1 MPPKG
6 KKKFMP
12 RQSLR
17 IAELALR
24 DHPKLSFEEAL
35 GILTAEFPSPCFQV
49 PAISTLEKM
58 VRANRRAGKESPDER
73 WSLGVS
79 APAGIPDNSIRIV
92 ADVWKHVLL
101 CSGRHITVREAKWI
115 ARLKDIV
122 FMSLPD
128 HYLATDKM
136 DALLKWATLYA
147 IRERASLALG
157 LELDTTDI
165 DALLLNVREVVLMA
179 GDQDVNGA

>member
-24 DHPKLSFEEAL
+24 DHPKLSFEK
-35 GILTAEFPSPCFQV
+35 ILERVAVEFPSPCFQV
-49 PAISTLEKM
+49 PAISTLENM
-58 VRANRRAGKESPDER
+58 VRATRRASKESPDER

-79 APAGIPDNSIRIV
+79 ATAGIPDNSIRIV
-92 ADVWKHVLL
+92 VDIWKHVLL

-122 FMSLPD
+122 FISLPD
-128 HYLATDKM
+128 HYLVTDKM

-157 LELDTTDI
+157 LELDTSDI

-179 GDQDVNGA
+179 SDEDINGV

>member
-1 MPPKG
+1 
-6 KKKFMP
+6 MP

-24 DHPKLSFEEAL
+24 DHPKLSFEK
-35 GILTAEFPSPCFQV
+35 ILERVAVEFPSPCFQV
-49 PAISTLEKM
+49 PAISTLENM
-58 VRANRRAGKESPDER
+58 VRATRRAGKESPDER

-79 APAGIPDNSIRIV
+79 ATAGIPDNSIRIV
-92 ADVWKHVLL
+92 VDVWKHVL
-101 CSGRHITVREAKWI
+101 REAKWI

-122 FMSLPD
+122 FMSLPNQ
-128 HYLATDKM
+128 YFVTDKM
-136 DALLKWATLYA
+136 DALIKWASLYA

-157 LELDTTDI
+157 LELDTSDI

-179 GDQDVNGA
+179 SDQDINGA

>member
-1 MPPKG
+1 MD
-6 KKKFMP
+6 
-12 RQSLR
+12 
-17 IAELALR
+17 I
-24 DHPKLSFEEAL
+24 
-35 GILTAEFPSPCFQV
+35 
-49 PAISTLEKM
+49 
-58 VRANRRAGKESPDER
+58 
-73 WSLGVS
+73 
-79 APAGIPDNSIRIV
+79 
-92 ADVWKHVLL
+92 WKHVLL

-122 FMSLPD
+122 FISLPD
-128 HYLATDKM
+128 HCLVTDKM

-179 GDQDVNGA
+179 SDQDINGV

>member
-1 MPPKG
+1 
-6 KKKFMP
+6 MP

-24 DHPKLSFEEAL
+24 DHPKLSFEK
-35 GILTAEFPSPCFQV
+35 ILERVAVEFPSPCFQV
-49 PAISTLEKM
+49 PAISTLENM
-58 VRANRRAGKESPDER
+58 VRATRRASKESPDER
-73 WSLGVS
+73 WSLGVL
-79 APAGIPDNSIRIV
+79 ATAGIPDNSIRIV
-92 ADVWKHVLL
+92 VDIWKHVLL
-101 CSGRHITVREAKWI
+101 CSGRHITVREAKWT

-128 HYLATDKM
+128 HCLVTDKM

-179 GDQDVNGA
+179 SDQDINGV